1 MAGTGA
7 GGPGAPRGPIF
18 LGIDLGGTKVLAL
31 AADAAG
37 AVLGRAVASTP
48 ADDGPDAIAD
58 ALASAAAGALADG
71 GVPGA
76 PVRAFGIAA
85 AGAIDIRSGTIVHSP
100 HLPTASHMPV
110 VAMLGERL
118 GAPGVIGNDA
128 NLAAL
133 AEHRYGAGQDTD
145 DLLFI
150 TVSTGIGGG
159 IISRG
164 KLLLG
169 AEGYAG
175 EIGHMTIDASGPLA
189 KSTTPGAWEALCS
202 GTALAR
208 IATER
213 INAGEASSLAA
224 SLADTGTEALTARD
238 VFAAYHLGDKLAQ
251 SVIADG
257 VRHMAVA
264 LTSLVNILNPGKI
277 IIGGGLSN
285 QWDDYIAPAV
295 TLMREQSF
303 AGVGK
308 ATPVVLPALGADAGA
323 YGAIALAREAADEGA
338 I

>member
-1 MAGTGA
+1 MAGEPDRTA
-7 GGPGAPRGPIF
+7 F
-18 LGIDLGGTKVLAL
+18 VGIDLGGTKILAL

-37 AVLGRAVASTP
+37 AVLGRALASTP
-48 ADDGPDAIAD
+48 AAEGPVAIAD
-58 ALASAAAGALADG
+58 ALASTAAGALADAG
-71 GVPGA
+71 LPHTSI
-76 PVRAFGIAA
+76 RAFGVAA
-85 AGAIDIRSGTIVHSP
+85 AGAIDIAKGTIVHSP

-110 VAMLGERL
+110 VAMLTERL
-118 GAPGVIGNDA
+118 GAPGVVGNDA

-164 KLLLG
+164 ELLLG
-169 AEGYAG
+169 AHGYAG
-175 EIGHMTIDASGPLA
+175 EIGHMTIDASGPSA

-213 INAGEASSLAA
+213 INAGEGSSLAA
-224 SLADTGTEALTARD
+224 ALADTGAEAMTARD
-238 VFAAYHLGDKLAQ
+238 VFAAYHDGDALAR

-323 YGAIALAREAADEGA
+323 YGAIALAREAAEEGT

>member
-1 MAGTGA
+1 
-7 GGPGAPRGPIF
+7 
-18 LGIDLGGTKVLAL
+18 
-31 AADAAG
+31 
-37 AVLGRAVASTP
+37 
-48 ADDGPDAIAD
+48 
-58 ALASAAAGALADG
+58 
-71 GVPGA
+71 
-76 PVRAFGIAA
+76 
-85 AGAIDIRSGTIVHSP
+85 IDIAKGTIVHSP

-110 VAMLGERL
+110 VAMLTERL
-118 GAPGVIGNDA
+118 GAPGVVGNDA

-164 KLLLG
+164 ELLLG
-169 AEGYAG
+169 AHGYAG
-175 EIGHMTIDASGPLA
+175 EIGHMTIDASGPSA

-213 INAGEASSLAA
+213 INAGEGSSLAA
-224 SLADTGTEALTARD
+224 ALADTGAEAMTARD
-238 VFAAYHLGDKLAQ
+238 VFAAYHDGDALAR

-264 LTSLVNILNPGKI
+264 LTSLVNILDPGKI

-295 TLMREQSF
+295 ALMREQSF
-303 AGVGK
+303 AGM
-308 ATPVVLPALGADAGA
+308 ARDTPVVLPALGADAGA
-323 YGAIALAREAADEGA
+323 YGAIALALGAAGEGA
-338 I
+338 V

>member
-1 MAGTGA
+1 MAGTDDGSV
-7 GGPGAPRGPIF
+7 F
-18 LGIDLGGTKVLAL
+18 LGIDLGVTKVLAL
-31 AADAAG
+31 SADAAG

-48 ADDGPDAIAD
+48 VNEGPDAIAGT
-58 ALASAAAGALADG
+58 LAAAAARALADG
-71 GVPGA
+71 GVPDA
-76 PVRAFGIAA
+76 PVRAFGVAA
-85 AGAIDIRSGTIVHSP
+85 AGAIDIRGGTIVHSP
-100 HLPTASHMPV
+100 HLPTAAHMPV
-110 VAMLGERL
+110 VAMLADRL

-164 KLLLG
+164 RLLLG

-175 EIGHMTIDASGPLA
+175 EIGHMTVDAGGPYA
-189 KSTTPGAWEALCS
+189 QSKTPGAWEALCS

-213 INAGEASSLAA
+213 INAGEPSSLAVA
-224 SLADTGTEALTARD
+224 LADTGTEALTARD
-238 VFAAYHLGDKLAQ
+238 VFAAYQKGDVLAQ
-251 SVIADG
+251 SVVADG

-303 AGVGK
+303 AGVGRD
-308 ATPVVLPALGADAGA
+308 TPVVLPALGADGGA
-323 YGAIALAREAADEGA
+323 YGAIALAREAVDEGT

>member
-1 MAGTGA
+1 MAA
-7 GGPGAPRGPIF
+7 ASGGPVF
-18 LGIDLGGTKVLAL
+18 VGIDLGGTKVLAL
-31 AADAAG
+31 AADADG

-48 ADDGPDAIAD
+48 AADGPDAIAD
-58 ALASAAAGALADG
+58 ALASAAAAALADG
-71 GVPGA
+71 GLPPA
-76 PVRAFGIAA
+76 PVRAFGVAA
-85 AGAIDIRSGTIVHSP
+85 AGAIDIRSGTIIHSP
-100 HLPTASHMPV
+100 HLPTVSHMPV
-110 VAMLGERL
+110 VAMLSDRL
-118 GAPGVIGNDA
+118 GAPGVVGNDA

-145 DLLFI
+145 DLLFV

-175 EIGHMTIDASGPLA
+175 EIGHMTIDAGGPHA
-189 KSTTPGAWEALCS
+189 ESTTPGAWEALCS

-213 INAGEASSLAA
+213 INAGEPSSLAA
-224 SLADTGTEALTARD
+224 ALADTGTEALTARD
-238 VFAAYHLGDKLAQ
+238 VFAAYHDGDLLAQ
-251 SVIADG
+251 SVVADG

-277 IIGGGLSN
+277 IIGGGLSS

-303 AGVGK
+303 AGAGRD
-308 ATPVVLPALGADAGA
+308 TPVVPPALGPDAGA
-323 YGAIALAREAADEGA
+323 HGAIALARNAVDEGT

>member
-1 MAGTGA
+1 MAGAAGRTG
-7 GGPGAPRGPIF
+7 F
-18 LGIDLGGTKVLAL
+18 VGIDLGGTKVLAL

-37 AVLGRAVASTP
+37 KVLGRAVASTP
-48 ADDGPDAIAD
+48 AAEGPDAIAD

-71 GVPGA
+71 NLPD
-76 PVRAFGIAA
+76 PSIRAFGVAA

-100 HLPTASHMPV
+100 HLPTASRMPV
-110 VAMLGERL
+110 VAMLSDRL

-169 AEGYAG
+169 AAGYAG
-175 EIGHMTIDASGPLA
+175 EVGHMTIDADGPYA
-189 KSTTPGAWEALCS
+189 ASTTPGAWEALCS

-213 INAGEASSLAA
+213 INGGEPSSLTAA
-224 SLADTGTEALTARD
+224 LADTGTEALTARD
-238 VFAAYHLGDKLAQ
+238 VFTAYHSGDALAQ
-251 SVIADG
+251 SVVADG
-257 VRHMAVA
+257 IRHMAVA
-264 LTSLVNILNPGKI
+264 LSSLVNILNPGKI
-277 IIGGGLSN
+277 IIGGGLSS

-303 AGVGK
+303 AGVGRD
-308 ATPVVLPALGADAGA
+308 TPVVPPALGADAGA
-323 YGAIALAREAADEGA
+323 YGAIALAREAVDEGA

>member
-1 MAGTGA
+1 MARA
-7 GGPGAPRGPIF
+7 SGGPVF
-18 LGIDLGGTKVLAL
+18 LGIDLGGTKILAL

-37 AVLGRAVASTP
+37 VVLGRAVASTP
-48 ADDGPDAIAD
+48 AIEGPDAIAD
-58 ALASAAAGALADG
+58 ALASASAGALANG
-71 GVPGA
+71 NVPEA
-76 PVRAFGIAA
+76 PVRAFGVAA
-85 AGAIDIRSGTIVHSP
+85 AGAIDTRGGTIVHSP
-100 HLPTASHMPV
+100 HLPTISHVPV
-110 VAMLGERL
+110 VAMLSDRL
-118 GAPGVIGNDA
+118 GAPGVVGNDA

-175 EIGHMTIDASGPLA
+175 EIGHMTIDANGPYA
-189 KSTTPGAWEALCS
+189 ESTTPGAWEALCS

-213 INAGEASSLAA
+213 INEGESSSLAVA
-224 SLADTGTEALTARD
+224 LADTGTEALTARD
-238 VFAAYHLGDKLAQ
+238 VFAAYHDGDALAR
-251 SVIADG
+251 SVVADG
-257 VRHMAVA
+257 IRHMAVA

-277 IIGGGLSN
+277 IIGGGLSD

-303 AGVGK
+303 AGIGRD
-308 ATPVVLPALGADAGA
+308 TPVVPPALGADAGA
-323 YGAIALAREAADEGA
+323 YGAIALARDAVDEAT

>member
-1 MAGTGA
+1 MASPPSA
-7 GGPGAPRGPIF
+7 VF

-31 AADAAG
+31 AADAQG
-37 AVLGRAVASTP
+37 KVLGRAVASTP
-48 ADDGPDAIAD
+48 AVDGPDAIAD
-58 ALASAAAGALADG
+58 ALASTAAGALADG
-71 GVPGA
+71 NVELTN
-76 PVRAFGIAA
+76 VRAFGVAA
-85 AGAIDIRSGTIVHSP
+85 AGAIDIRKGTIVHSP
-100 HLPTASHMPV
+100 HLPSVSHIPV
-110 VAMLGERL
+110 VAMLNARL

-159 IISRG
+159 IVSRG

-175 EIGHMTIDASGPLA
+175 EIGHMTVDASGPYA
-189 KSTTPGAWEALCS
+189 ESTTPGAWEALCS

-213 INAGEASSLAA
+213 ILAGEPSSLAA
-224 SLADTGTEALTARD
+224 PLADTGGEALTARD
-238 VFAAYHLGDKLAQ
+238 VFAAYHGGDPLAR
-251 SVIADG
+251 SVVADG
-257 VRHMAVA
+257 IRHMAVA

-277 IIGGGLSN
+277 IIGGGLSA

-303 AGVGK
+303 AGIGK
-308 ATPVVLPALGADAGA
+308 DTPVVPPSLGADAGA
-323 YGAIALAREAADEGA
+323 YGAIALARDAVDEGT